1 MTSWFGKRTGH
12 RSTPSAGVEQS
23 EGTCGLDKFLAGSG
37 RGRMRL
43 EPLCSWC
50 SSSVEATHGTS
61 ARWSPVSWISGV
73 FFADDSESV
82 EVFLA
87 FSKVGVAAKVSFDRE
102 VGEVVVLG

>member
-12 RSTPSAGVEQS
+12 RLAPFAGVGQS
-23 EGTCGLDKFLAGSG
+23 EGSCGLAKPLTGSG
-37 RGRMRL
+37 CVRVRL
-43 EPLCSWC
+43 EPSCSL
-50 SSSVEATHGTS
+50 SVEGTHGNFVC
-61 ARWSPVSWISGV
+61 WSPVSWISGV

-82 EVFLA
+82 EVVLA